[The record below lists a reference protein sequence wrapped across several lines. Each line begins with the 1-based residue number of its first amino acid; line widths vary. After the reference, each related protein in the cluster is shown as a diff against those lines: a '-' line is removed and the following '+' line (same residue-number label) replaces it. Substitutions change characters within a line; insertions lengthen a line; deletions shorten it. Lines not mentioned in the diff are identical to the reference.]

1 MKQVNSFRYWLTV
14 VLLLCVGMTAK
25 AYDLTLT
32 EGATEHGTVAFKIN
46 SGAATPAPATAN
58 ENDKVTIEI
67 TPAGKG
73 WQVDKVTATAYTS
86 WGTAAARAML
96 PEELPTVKVVAVSGE
111 KYTYEIAKMPH
122 NNVQIDVT
130 YKKTSMND
138 VTIEAIPDQAYT
150 GEEIKPALTVT
161 FGDVTLVENTDFTIV
176 KWENNTEVSTDAKP
190 AKVTIKGIEA
200 AGFEATEK
208 SQTFKIVAKSLKS
221 QDITVD
227 PIPDQKYTG
236 SQITPAVVVK
246 DGDKELVKDKD
257 YTVSYGE
264 NINAGKDAG
273 KVTITGIGNYKDEL
287 KPTFNITKADAKA
300 TKDPEAKTGLVY
312 NGDNQELVTGGTAEG
327 GKIQYS
333 TSADGPWKDDIPTG
347 KNAGDYDI
355 YWKVTGDE
363 NHNDTEPQKLDGKI
377 AKAPLKSIT
386 VDPTSYSYDGETK
399 TPTVTVKA
407 TLKDGDKVLTK
418 GTDYTL
424 TGNTGKDAGP
434 YNAIATGKGNFEG
447 KLEAPW
453 TINKADISDETLYT
467 VTLSPTTYVFD
478 GTDKTPTVT
487 VIRKKDNKKLT
498 LNSDFKVTY
507 ANNRNVGTATAT
519 VEGIGTNYQGMKVLE
534 FTITKSDSPVE
545 ITPTEWSTTF
555 GVGAQSFKVEITKPS
570 PAPEVQFITGNSEV
584 ATVDAE
590 GNVTVTGA
598 GVTTIYALVLG
609 DDNYSMTWAA
619 CEVTVKPQ
627 EIADVTV
634 GAAGAKGV
642 SVITAKN
649 AAGETLAEGTDY
661 EIVYTD
667 KDENEKTIEEMRENA
682 DKDYIAVITFGGNYQ
697 GIVKKEIDVQKDLME
712 TDDLIDVLLSIAT
725 PADVTPETAQYDFN
739 EDGQLDIADLQALM
753 NLKAYGNINGPATS
767 RATDATSADA
777 VMTVSTEEMG
787 GGVTRYALSLDDDRE
802 FSAFMMDVTA
812 NGAMQVVGQQAAA
825 ADMTLHTGTLQNGTL
840 RLLGIGAE
848 QSGSVVYIDVM
859 GEGSLNIEN
868 ICFSTK
874 SANAFYARL
883 AGNATSIDQLR
894 AATADGEYFGIGGQR
909 QNELKKGVNIVR
921 QNGKAVKVIRK

>member
-130 YKKTSMND
+130 YKKTSMDD
-138 VTIEAIPDQAYT
+138 VTIADIPDQTYT
-150 GEEIKPALTVT
+150 GSEIKPALTVT

-176 KWENNTEVSTDAKP
+176 KWENNVDVSTDAKP

-200 AGFEATEK
+200 AGFEASEK
-208 SQTFKIVAKSLKS
+208 NKNFKIVAKNLNS

-227 PIPDQKYTG
+227 PIPDQVYTG

-246 DGDKELVKDKD
+246 DGEKELEKDKD

-273 KVTITGIGNYKDEL
+273 KVTITGIGNYTDEL
-287 KPTFNITKADAKA
+287 KPTFDITKADAKA

-312 NGDNQELVTGGTAEG
+312 NGDKQELVTGGTAEG

-333 TSADGPWKDDIPTG
+333 TDGGDTWKDDIPTG
-347 KNAGDYDI
+347 TNAGSYDI

-363 NHNDTEPQKLDGKI
+363 NHNDTEKKKLYGKI

-519 VEGIGTNYQGMKVLE
+519 VEGIGTNYQGTKVLE

-609 DDNYSMTWAA
+609 DNNYVSSWAA

-627 EIADVTV
+627 EIENANVTV
-634 GAAGAKGV
+634 GDTGANGV

-649 AAGETLAEGTDY
+649 KAGQTLIEGTDY
-661 EIVYTD
+661 EIEYVD
-667 KDENEKTIEEMRENA
+667 ADEQTKTIDEMRQA
-682 DKDYIAVITFGGNYQ
+682 PGKYTAVLTFGGNYQ
-697 GIVKKEIDVQKDLME
+697 GIVKKEITVEAGLMDSDDFIDALLDGTIKTGAVDE
-712 TDDLIDVLLSIAT
+712 TN
-725 PADVTPETAQYDFN
+725 AQYDVN
-739 EDGQLDIADLQALM
+739 GDGQVDIADLQALM
-753 NLKAYGNINGPATS
+753 NLEVGLNIDGSKPGEA
-767 RATDATSADA
+767 RATVNAGVAVLNVSSAD
-777 VMTVSTEEMG
+777 MG
-787 GGVTRYALSLDDDRE
+787 GGVTRYTLSLEQGRE
-802 FSAFMMDVTA
+802 FSAFMMDVVTGGMVIGEQA
-812 NGAMQVVGQQAAA
+812 DGMQLRSSTLDGMHRIIGLAEGAAEGNV
-825 ADMTLHTGTLQNGTL
+825 L
-840 RLLGIGAE
+840 R
-848 QSGSVVYIDVM
+848 IDVM
-859 GEGSLNIEN
+859 GNGSVSFRNIS
-868 ICFSTK
+868 FSTPG
-874 SANAFYARL
+874 ATAFYVRMGDATGISL
-883 AGNATSIDQLR
+883 TSATTAGGDV
-894 AATADGEYFGIGGQR
+894 FGLGGQR
-909 QNELKKGVNIVR
+909 QDGLQKGVNIVR
-921 QNGKAVKVIRK
+921 DRNGKAVKVFRK